1 MKLINTVIVFLI
13 AAALITTTV
22 IVALQLP
29 QLAIYI
35 PVIAIGL
42 ALALQKQIA
51 NFFGYFSI
59 TFSRIYAEGDRIRI
73 GDTKGDVQRV
83 GLIHTILEE
92 VGEGDKLGGE
102 LTGRLIHMPNL
113 LVLDQPV
120 LNYSQDYSV
129 THKRIYSSYIFDEV
143 RIALS
148 SDSDVPAAIRLLDD
162 IVKSED
168 AVHITE
174 ARRIFRDEYPNFL
187 DEATHKDR
195 IVIHAEP
202 QHIWVKGKFVV
213 PFQERNQLR
222 SRILLRFLEAINKT
236 TSIKLA

>member
-1 MKLINTVIVFLI
+1 MKLINTIIVFLI
-13 AAALITTTV
+13 VATLIAATAAASR
-22 IVALQLP
+22 LP

-59 TFSRIYAEGDRIRI
+59 TFSRIYGRGDRIRI

-129 THKRIYSSYIFDEV
+129 TRKRIYSDYIFDEV

-148 SDSDVPAAIRLLDD
+148 SGSDVQAAIKLLDD

-174 ARRIFRDEYPNFL
+174 ARRIFGDEYPNFL

-195 IVIHAEP
+195 ILIHVEP

-236 TSIKLA
+236 ASIKLA

>member
-1 MKLINTVIVFLI
+1 MKLINAVIVFAIIAALI
-13 AAALITTTV
+13 AATAAALR
-22 IVALQLP
+22 LP

-59 TFSRIYAEGDRIRI
+59 TFSRIYGKGDRIRI

-148 SDSDVPAAIRLLDD
+148 TDSDVQAAIKLLDD
-162 IVKSED
+162 IVRSED
-168 AVHITE
+168 ADHITE
-174 ARRIFRDEYPNFL
+174 ARRIFGDEYPNFL

-195 IVIHAEP
+195 ILIHIEP

-213 PFQERNQLR
+213 PFQERNQSR
-222 SRILLRFLEAINKT
+222 SRILLRFLEAIDKT
-236 TSIKLA
+236 ASIKLA

>member
-1 MKLINTVIVFLI
+1 MRLINAVIVFLI
-13 AAALITTTV
+13 VATL
-22 IVALQLP
+22 IVATALALRLP

-59 TFSRIYAEGDRIRI
+59 TFSRIYGRGDRIRI

-129 THKRIYSSYIFDEV
+129 TQKRINSSYIFDEI
-143 RIALS
+143 RIALRP
-148 SDSDVPAAIRLLDD
+148 DSDVQAAIKLLDE
-162 IVKSED
+162 IVRSED
-168 AVHITE
+168 VDHIAE
-174 ARRIFRDEYPNFL
+174 AQRIFGKEYPNFL
-187 DEATHKDR
+187 DEAIHKDR
-195 IVIHAEP
+195 ILIHVEP

-213 PFQERNQLR
+213 PFQERNQVR
-222 SRILLRFLEAINKT
+222 SKILLRFLEAINKT
-236 TSIKLA
+236 ASIKLA

>member
-1 MKLINTVIVFLI
+1 MTNFNEETRLPFRGDLRGYMKLINVVIVFVIVAMLI
-13 AAALITTTV
+13 ATIV
-22 IVALQLP
+22 IVALRLP

-51 NFFGYFSI
+51 NFFGYFVI
-59 TFSRIYAEGDRIRI
+59 TVSLIYGRGDRIRI
-73 GDTKGDVQRV
+73 GDTKGDVQKV
-83 GLIHTILEE
+83 GLVHTILEE

-148 SDSDVPAAIRLLDD
+148 TDSDVQAAVRLLDD

-168 AVHITE
+168 EHQQDFTPI
-174 ARRIFRDEYPNFL
+174 P
-187 DEATHKDR
+187 
-195 IVIHAEP
+195 
-202 QHIWVKGKFVV
+202 
-213 PFQERNQLR
+213 
-222 SRILLRFLEAINKT
+222 
-236 TSIKLA
+236 

>member
-1 MKLINTVIVFLI
+1 MKLINTIIVFLI
-13 AAALITTTV
+13 VAILAVATA
-22 IVALQLP
+22 VALRLP

-59 TFSRIYAEGDRIRI
+59 TFSRIYSKGDRIRI
-73 GDTKGDVQRV
+73 GETKGDVQRV

-129 THKRIYSSYIFDEV
+129 THKRISSSYIFDEV

-148 SDSDVPAAIRLLDD
+148 SDSDVQTAIKLLDD

-168 AVHITE
+168 AVHIAE
-174 ARRIFRDEYPNFL
+174 ARRIFGDEYPNFL
-187 DEATHKDR
+187 DEAIHKDR
-195 IVIHAEP
+195 ILIHVEP